1 MSTLN
6 SAAPED
12 GGPVSTRAKATDL
25 VGEIFKLMPATA
37 GIMLA
42 LIWGLADR
50 ATPSQSVLDAIRVA
64 SIILVVSIILSLAGL
79 QFTVA
84 ELQNGNENAASKTSV
99 QVCFV
104 LAWITF
110 IVGSAAVVWS
120 LFLI

>member
-1 MSTLN
+1 MSTVN
-6 SAAPED
+6 NAAPED
-12 GGPVSTRAKATDL
+12 GDSVNARAKATDL

-50 ATPSQSVLDAIRVA
+50 ATPSQSVLVAIRVS
-64 SIILVVSIILSLAGL
+64 SIILVVSIILSLAGV

-84 ELQNGNENAASKTSV
+84 ELQAGNTDGASKPSV
-99 QVCFV
+99 QICFFG
-104 LAWITF
+104 AWITF
-110 IVGSAAVVWS
+110 ILGTAAVVWS